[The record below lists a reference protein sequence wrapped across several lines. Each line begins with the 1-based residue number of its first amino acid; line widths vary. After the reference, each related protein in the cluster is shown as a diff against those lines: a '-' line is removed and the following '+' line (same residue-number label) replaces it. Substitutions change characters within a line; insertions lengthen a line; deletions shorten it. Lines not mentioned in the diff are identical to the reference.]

1 MIKLIISLFLLLSI
15 DCFRNTANIKGTN
28 LSLSWEFE
36 EDYIDV
42 EIISKNAVFVP
53 LLLSSKMMDT
63 DFWACS
69 K

>member
-1 MIKLIISLFLLLSI
+1 MNKLLISVFLLLSI
-15 DCFRNTANIKGTN
+15 HCLRNTASIKETN
-28 LSLSWEFE
+28 LSLSWQFE
-36 EDYIDV
+36 GDYIDV

-53 LLLSSKMMDT
+53 ILLSSKMMNT